1 LKIEESVERGDMI
14 SSEEVYI
21 ELAKKDDDL
30 LDWMKKRKAMLI
42 PAEERIQ
49 RRMLAILEAHPRH
62 VDTLKGRSQAD
73 PFVNRHCYRE
83 SVDCSYR

>member
-1 LKIEESVERGDMI
+1 LKIEESVEHGDMI
-14 SSEEVYI
+14 SSEEVYV

-49 RRMLAILEAHPRH
+49 RRMLAILEAH
-62 VDTLKGRSQAD
+62 VFNNVFALT
-73 PFVNRHCYRE
+73 
-83 SVDCSYR
+83 